1 MGYMKEKVAYLKG
14 LAEGMNIG
22 GEGQG
27 KLLNAMIS
35 TMTKWPTLSTRT
47 KLPWPR

>member
-35 TMTKWPTLSTRT
+35 TMDEWPMLSTRT
-47 KLPWPR
+47 KPPWPR

>member
-27 KLLNAMIS
+27 KLLNAMIW
-35 TMTKWPTLSTRT
+35 TKWPTLSTRT
-47 KLPWPR
+47 KPPWPR